1 MARSANLH
9 TIEEIEQE
17 ITRLR
22 ESEHVRLYKKHTR
35 LLNRRRVYMNQLRWE
50 ERKGREL
57 AAQGYTLA
65 NVEDR
70 LSEEE
75 IELLNEMEE

>member
-22 ESEHVRLYKKHTR
+22 ESEHVRLYEKHTR
-35 LLNRRRVYMNQLRWE
+35 LLNRRRTYMNQLRWE